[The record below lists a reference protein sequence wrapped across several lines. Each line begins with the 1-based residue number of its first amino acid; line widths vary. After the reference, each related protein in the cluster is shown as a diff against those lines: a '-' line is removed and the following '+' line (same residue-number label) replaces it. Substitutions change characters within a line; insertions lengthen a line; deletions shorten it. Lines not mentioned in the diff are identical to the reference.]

1 MRCRSFIHAHLA
13 KRMQAIPLIA
23 LLLWF
28 LSCSEDEGPTGVRP
42 VELDSTWTFMMYDAA
57 DGDAVPIFD
66 TLLPLL
72 LVRSGPYVNL
82 LALQDTKDD
91 QTKILHI
98 NENNELVLLEELGEL
113 NMGSEETLYD
123 FIMYAKEHFPA
134 DRYIMSF
141 YGHGGA
147 WFGACGDAT
156 SADALRVH
164 EMKGALSRA
173 GGVDLVFFNAPC
185 LMGSMESVY
194 ELRNCT
200 DIYIASEGMSCFA
213 YWRYPITCAFTELF
227 EDPTISNHA
236 LAELIIEE
244 MWNNRDKYTEWG
256 LDTMLT
262 MCAMRTDRIEELKSA
277 IDSIASGYLGRPDT
291 FTARIAAVCH
301 SITRFTNYVVD
312 VNSLVQH
319 LLTVETD
326 PWMREKLEMIPSCLQ
341 EAVIA
346 ECHSANW
353 NDVTGLNIFLPDID
367 FQYISYYL
375 GEEDM
380 TLDFAQDTQWDELM
394 CHLVEQVPGVRTG
407 GDNELLF
414 VRDGTVFRFL
424 IPMVGRI
431 SLGGLPHEIYY

>member
-1 MRCRSFIHAHLA
+1 MRCGGLTCEHPVI
-13 KRMQAIPLIA
+13 RMPVIPLIV
-23 LLLWF
+23 LLL
-28 LSCSEDEGPTGVRP
+28 LSCSDDEGPTGVKP
-42 VELDSTWTFMMYDAA
+42 LEMDSTWTFMVYDAA
-57 DGDAVPIFD
+57 DGNAVPIFN
-66 TLLPLL
+66 TLLPPL

-98 NENNELVLLEELGEL
+98 NEDNELVLLEELGEL

-156 SADALRVH
+156 SSDALRVH
-164 EMKGALSRA
+164 EMKGALDRA

-185 LMGSMESVY
+185 LMGSLESVY

-200 DIYIASEGMSCFA
+200 DVYIGSEGMSCFF
-213 YWRYPITCAFTELF
+213 YWRYPFTCAFTELF
-227 EDPTISNHA
+227 ENPTISNYA
-236 LAELIIEE
+236 LADLIIEE
-244 MWNNRDKYTEWG
+244 MWNNRDEYTEWG

-262 MCAMRTDRIEELKSA
+262 MCAVRTDRVEQLKSA
-277 IDSIASGYLGRPDT
+277 IDSVALGYLEHPDT
-291 FTARIAAVCH
+291 FTARIAAVCN

-312 VNSLVQH
+312 ANSLVQH

-353 NDVTGLNIFLPDID
+353 KDVTGLNIFLPDSD
-367 FQYISYYL
+367 FLYLSYYL

-380 TLDFAQDTQWDELM
+380 TLDFVQDTQWGELM
-394 CHLVEQVPGVRTG
+394 CHLVDQAPGARTG
-407 GDNELLF
+407 GGNELLLF
-414 VRDGTVFRFL
+414 RNGAAFRFL
-424 IPMVGRI
+424 VPTRGRI
-431 SLGGLPHEIYY
+431 SLGRPPHEMCR